1 MKKKLL
7 AVGVA
12 ATLGALAGVSGSAI
26 CGPGPGHTSVGRRSG
41 GVWSDGG
48 SSRSKGYRR
57 SHLSP
62 AGRVQAKAQQ
72 ARRIKEG

>member
-1 MKKKLL
+1 MRKKLL

-12 ATLGALAGVSGSAI
+12 ATLGALAGVSSAAI
-26 CGPGPGHTSVGRRSG
+26 WGTGPGHTSVGRRSG
-41 GVWSDGG
+41 VWSDGG
-48 SSRSKGYRR
+48 RSRSKGYRS

>member
-1 MKKKLL
+1 MRKKLL

-12 ATLGALAGVSGSAI
+12 ATLGALAGVSSAAI
-26 CGPGPGHTSVGRRSG
+26 WGPGPGHTSVGRRA

-48 SSRSKGYRR
+48 SGRRKGYRLG
-57 SHLSP
+57 HLSP

-72 ARRIKEG
+72 ARRKEG

>member
-12 ATLGALAGVSGSAI
+12 ATLGALAGVSSAAI
-26 CGPGPGHTSVGRRSG
+26 WGPGPGHTSVGRRSG
-41 GVWSDGG
+41 VWSDGG
-48 SSRSKGYRR
+48 SGRSKGYRR

-62 AGRVQAKAQQ
+62 AGRLQAKAQQ
-72 ARRIKEG
+72 ARRKEG